1 MQELTMFTLSQAA
14 GALVLA
20 VGLTA
25 AAPAAKD
32 LTIPDLNGKAQRP
45 LDVSGAKAHVLF
57 FVFEDCPVS
66 DSYAPEINAL
76 VKDHAGKPVRFYV
89 VHVDPDL
96 TPADAR
102 KHAAAFGYRCPVL
115 LDKKHQLVRAT
126 GVTTTPEVAVL
137 TADGALAYRGRI
149 DDLYPELGKKRAAPT
164 RRDLREALA
173 AVLAGKPVPVPRTEA
188 VGCSIPD
195 LP

>member
-1 MQELTMFTLSQAA
+1 MFTLTQAA
-14 GALVLA
+14 AALALTL
-20 VGLTA
+20 GLTA
-25 AAPAAKD
+25 AAPPAAKD
-32 LTIPDLNGKAQRP
+32 LTFQDLNGKAQRP

-76 VKDHAGKPVRFYV
+76 VKEHAGRPVRFYV
-89 VHVDPDL
+89 IHVDPDL

-102 KHAAAFGYRCPVL
+102 KHATAFGYRCPVL
-115 LDKKHQLVRAT
+115 LDTRHQLVRAT

-137 TADGALAYRGRI
+137 TPGGGLAYRGRI
-149 DDLYPELGKKRAAPT
+149 DDLYPELGRKRAAPT
-164 RRDLREALA
+164 KRDLREALA

>member
-1 MQELTMFTLSQAA
+1 MSTLSQAA
-14 GALVLA
+14 ALALTL
-20 VGLTA
+20 GLTA
-25 AAPAAKD
+25 AAPPAAKSPM
-32 LTIPDLNGKAQRP
+32 LPDLDGKAQRP
-45 LDVSGAKAHVLF
+45 LDVNGARAHVLF

-76 VKDHAGKPVRFYV
+76 VKEYAGKPVRFYV

-96 TPADAR
+96 TAEGAR
-102 KHAAAFGYRCPVL
+102 KHAEAFSYRCPVL
-115 LDKKHQLVRAT
+115 RDTRHQLVRAT

-137 TADGALAYRGRI
+137 TPGGLAYRGRI

-164 RRDLREALA
+164 KRELREAVA
-173 AVLAGKPVPVPRTEA
+173 AVLAGKPVAVPRTEA
-188 VGCSIPD
+188 VGCAIPD